1 MTTPVPGATDRPGA
15 AAQRVIAADIG
26 GTNSRFALFETDP
39 AGGLA
44 LRHSRWLPTR
54 EARSFGHLLATLRDA
69 GFPLAPE
76 EAAIVVIA
84 IAGPVLGGV
93 RSAPPFISWGID
105 LSRAADEFGF
115 RRSLLVN
122 DFVAQA
128 FATRS
133 PAAASARPILPGT
146 PVAGA
151 AVGVVGAGTGLG
163 QAALVPDGA
172 GGHLAVPSEGGHAD
186 FPLVGDDEAALGR
199 FLCREL
205 GVDRLTSTM
214 LVSGVGLS
222 NVHWHLTGERLRPEE
237 VTAALTPA
245 SATAA
250 WAARF
255 YGRVCKLYALQ
266 AATFG
271 GLFVAGGVAART
283 PLLLTHPAFEQEF
296 RSSVEMGGLLREI
309 PVSLIT
315 DQESG
320 LWGAALLG
328 AQTIGA
334 PGQPGGAGR

>member
-1 MTTPVPGATDRPGA
+1 MNTPTPGATDRPGA
-15 AAQRVIAADIG
+15 ATRRVLAADIG
-26 GTNSRFALFETDP
+26 GTNSRFALFEAGP
-39 AGGLA
+39 RGGLA

-54 EARSFGHLLATLRDA
+54 EAGSFGQLLATLRTA

-76 EAAIVVIA
+76 EAEIVVIA
-84 IAGPVLGGV
+84 IAGPVLGGL

-105 LSRAADEFGF
+105 LTRAADEFGF

-133 PAAASARPILPGT
+133 PAAASARRVLPGRA
-146 PVAGA
+146 VEGA
-151 AVGVVGAGTGLG
+151 AVGVIGAGTGLG
-163 QAALVPDGA
+163 QAALLPDGA
-172 GGHLAVPSEGGHAD
+172 GGFVAVPSEGGHAD
-186 FPLVGDDEAALGR
+186 FPLVGNEEAALGR

-222 NVHWHLTGERLRPEE
+222 NVHWHLTGLRLRPEE
-237 VTAALTPA
+237 VSAALAPD

-250 WAARF
+250 WSARF

-283 PLLLTHPAFEQEF
+283 PALLTHPEFEREF
-296 RSSVEMGGLLREI
+296 RTSAAMGSLLREI

-320 LWGAALLG
+320 LWGAALIG
-328 AQTIGA
+328 AQAIGA
-334 PGQPGGAGR
+334 LDRRA